1 MDLFKDRRVIAI
13 GGAALALVGGL
24 AIAFE
29 VAVHQGEDEEAAAP
43 PASVGGLMVQ
53 SGRDDDLKLT
63 PGRALRCFVG
73 GRLVGEMPIGD
84 CAKKNGVATGAM
96 DVGLDA
102 SGALAAGAAGASA
115 DLTPLPPPAPAQ
127 AVEAP
132 VPDETGAPE
141 PAAVTGGA
149 EDLACWR
156 YGGGGWRRES
166 AGMSLN
172 ACVQTLYAGHCAAP
186 GTAAYGR
193 WGEHTLRLVV
203 GRVETSVDNR
213 SFRPLVE
220 QQKGCAIPAV
230 G

>member
-13 GGAALALVGGL
+13 GGAVLALVVGL
-24 AIAFE
+24 GIAFG
-29 VAVHQGEDEEAAAP
+29 VAMRQSDGEEEAA
-43 PASVGGLMVQ
+43 PASQGGLLVQ
-53 SGRDDDLKLT
+53 TGRDDDLKLT

-73 GRLVGEMPIGD
+73 GKLVGEMPIND
-84 CAKKNGVATGAM
+84 CARKNGVATGAM

-102 SGALAAGAAGASA
+102 SGALAAGAGAST
-115 DLTPLPPPAPAQ
+115 DLTPLPPPAPNESATP
-127 AVEAP
+127 AAP
-132 VPDETGAPE
+132 PDE
-141 PAAVTGGA
+141 AAASSDVAGGA
-149 EDLACWR
+149 EALACWR
-156 YGGGGWRRES
+156 YGGGGWRRE
-166 AGMSLN
+166 AAAMSLD

-186 GTAAYGR
+186 GSAAYGR
-193 WGEHTLRLVV
+193 WGDHTLRLVA